1 MRSWKRKVNLERV
14 FDRRVASVDDG
25 WLRAT
30 EEEMAEEQ
38 AKSQESAEEAKQ
50 ADSAEESKAAEQ
62 VKEPKS
68 VAKTSKRA
76 GGTKT
81 SKKSEKAQAADTG
94 EDAKAGDKVL
104 RILDLVG
111 ELTLMEA
118 SELVKAFEERFGV
131 SAAAPAAAMMMPA
144 GGAAAA
150 VEEEKTSF
158 DVVLTSFGAAKI
170 QVIKAV
176 RAITSLGL
184 KEAKDLVEGVPAAV
198 KEGVAKDGADKVKAQ
213 LEEVGATVELK

>member
-1 MRSWKRKVNLERV
+1 
-14 FDRRVASVDDG
+14 
-25 WLRAT
+25 
-30 EEEMAEEQ
+30 MAEEQ
-38 AKSQESAEEAKQ
+38 AKSQESQESAEEAKQ
-50 ADSAEESKAAEQ
+50 ADGAEESKAAKDVAED
-62 VKEPKS
+62 VKETKS
-68 VAKTSKRA
+68 ATKASKKTGGAKA
-76 GGTKT
+76 
-81 SKKSEKAQAADTG
+81 SKKSEEAQAADTD
-94 EDAKAGDKVL
+94 EDAKVGEKVL
-104 RILDLVG
+104 RILDLVS

-131 SAAAPAAAMMMPA
+131 SAAAPAVAMMAPA

-198 KEGVAKDGADKVKAQ
+198 KEGVAQDEADKLKAQ